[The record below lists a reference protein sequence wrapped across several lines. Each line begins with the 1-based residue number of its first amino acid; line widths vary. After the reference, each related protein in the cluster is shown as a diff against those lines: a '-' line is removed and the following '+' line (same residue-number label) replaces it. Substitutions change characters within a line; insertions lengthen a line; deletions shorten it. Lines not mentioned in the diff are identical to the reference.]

1 MAGNFSTH
9 TDKSSYA
16 SFPWIWASYT
26 LMSLFCRRKDLSW
39 YFIILPHINIIIF
52 CSSFSYVCQIKDKLI
67 NWTFISSR
75 FLCLPVICMLSW
87 ATNLNL
93 ETNLTFDRNCNLTN
107 NPKFIF
113 NRKDIDEKVSSFRKR
128 PIYIMRPK
136 KSYPNKTFF
145 TFYKRVHINTH
156 IHTVQTHIH
165 TTHTYIKTPSRIFW
179 WFAYDHCNIGNKFRT
194 KLSIQFG
201 LRMNGIY

>member
-9 TDKSSYA
+9 TQINPA
-16 SFPWIWASYT
+16 
-26 LMSLFCRRKDLSW
+26 MHLFLEYEPHILWCL
-39 YFIILPHINIIIF
+39 YFVEVKIQLVFYLILPHINIIIL
-52 CSSFSYVCQIKDKLI
+52 CSSFSFVCQIKDKLI

-165 TTHTYIKTPSRIFW
+165 TYNTHIHKNAIPYLLMVCIWPLQYRK
-179 WFAYDHCNIGNKFRT
+179 
-194 KLSIQFG
+194 
-201 LRMNGIY
+201 